1 MDQMKK
7 RNYMNQSEDF
17 QSWFPYI
24 VVQVNKKIEKPEK
37 KKTVKK
43 NRVKPVRTGFCP
55 KKPNRTETGRLEL
68 VSVFFLKKF
77 GLVVFFFI

>member
-24 VVQVNKKIEKPEK
+24 VVHNRVNKKIEKPEK
-37 KKTVKK
+37 KK
-43 NRVKPVRTGFCP
+43 P
-55 KKPNRTETGRLEL
+55 
-68 VSVFFLKKF
+68 
-77 GLVVFFFI
+77 